1 MGAWGILER
10 QSDNGLDLL
19 SVIVAE
25 HLRKVDFATFN
36 VSEAIRLV
44 NQFTENEIEK
54 YRQEPPSGL
63 TEWYINEVLMH
74 DFTHAALLV
83 AECLS
88 DYYQTGEL
96 VIIDYVGEN
105 YEPEEHHIT
114 DFTVTGTELQPLL
127 DELQKVQDP
136 EHWLYQCWVSE
147 ETRQRWLKHIR
158 SVYQTLSEHT

>member
-1 MGAWGILER
+1 MGAWGIWER

-19 SVIVAE
+19 GIIIAE

-36 VSEAIRLV
+36 VSEAVRVV
-44 NQFTENEIEK
+44 NQYTSNEIEK
-54 YRQEPPSGL
+54 YRQGPPSER

-83 AECLS
+83 AECLD
-88 DYYQTGEL
+88 DYYRTGEL
-96 VIIDYVGEN
+96 IVFDYVGEN
-105 YEPEEHHIT
+105 YDPEEHHIT
-114 DFTVTGTELQPLL
+114 DFTIAETDLQPLL

>member
-19 SVIVAE
+19 GIIVVD

-36 VSEAIRLV
+36 VSEAVRLV
-44 NQFTENEIEK
+44 NQYTSNEIET
-54 YRQEPPSGL
+54 YRQKPPSAL

-83 AECLS
+83 AECLA

-96 VIIDYVGEN
+96 TVMDFVGEN
-105 YEPEEHHIT
+105 CDPVEHHIT
-114 DFTVTGTELQPLL
+114 DFTVIGTDLQPLL

-136 EHWLYQCWVSE
+136 EHWLYQCWVGE

>member
-19 SVIVAE
+19 SIIVVD

-36 VSEAIRLV
+36 VSEAIRVV
-44 NQFTENEIEK
+44 NQFTSNEIEQ
-54 YRQEPPSGL
+54 YRQKPSSA
-63 TEWYINEVLMH
+63 WYINEVLMH
-74 DFTHAALLV
+74 DFTHAALLA
-83 AECLS
+83 AECLA

-105 YEPEEHHIT
+105 CDPEEHHIT
-114 DFTVTGTELQPLL
+114 DFTVTGADLQPLL